1 MIHPCCWDRCNMPG
15 TITKEN
21 RTSLDKSK
29 LAAGGTLESSQIKDM
44 HRTAFRWRRR
54 PAVANL
60 YSSLGILGGG
70 RSLSSKSTEWLTA
83 TIEVSEY
90 SAGYRGL
97 RLIATS

>member
-15 TITKEN
+15 TIRREI

-29 LAAGGTLESSQIKDM
+29 SAAGGTLESFQTKDM
-44 HRTAFRWRRR
+44 HPTAFRWRRR
-54 PAVANL
+54 PAVANHC
-60 YSSLGILGGG
+60 SFSVILAGGE
-70 RSLSSKSTEWLTA
+70 SLSSKSIEWLTA

-97 RLIATS
+97 RLIVIS